1 VSDDTIS
8 ILRPADS
15 TDSTL
20 VFPVPTTG
28 PGSEETGSAPT
39 ATGSAPTAGPVFVD
53 ATGRRRRRVRR
64 VGLTLLVLAA
74 GYLTLVVS
82 TALGGPTVD
91 APFLP
96 LPAPPDAT
104 ERHASGHVPS
114 VKHRTAPRS
123 GGKVAAGAG
132 SQLPDSAVNATQSG
146 SAASS
151 ASSVSASPSSVSSA
165 STSASP
171 TGSASAGP
179 SASPSPGQT
188 TAAPTAN
195 GKSHAS
201 TAPGASHRPV
211 KS

>member
-1 VSDDTIS
+1 MSDDTIS
-8 ILRPADS
+8 ILPPADS

-96 LPAPPDAT
+96 LPAPPDGT
-104 ERHASGHVPS
+104 ERHASGHAPS

-123 GGKVAAGAG
+123 GGKAG
-132 SQLPDSAVNATQSG
+132 SGSRLPDSAVNATQSG

>member
-1 VSDDTIS
+1 MSDDTIS
-8 ILRPADS
+8 IVRPADS

-20 VFPVPTTG
+20 AFPVHTTN
-28 PGSEETGSAPT
+28 PGSEGTR
-39 ATGSAPTAGPVFVD
+39 SAPTAGPVFVD
-53 ATGRRRRRVRR
+53 ASGRRRRRVRR
-64 VGLTLLVLAA
+64 LGLILMVLAA

-104 ERHASGHVPS
+104 ARHASGHVPS
-114 VKHRTAPRS
+114 VKHRTAPGS
-123 GGKVAAGAG
+123 GGTTG
-132 SQLPDSAVNATQSG
+132 SGTRPDSAVSTARPG

-151 ASSVSASPSSVSSA
+151 ASASPSSASSA
-165 STSASP
+165 SASASP

-179 SASPSPGQT
+179 SASASPGQT

>member
-1 VSDDTIS
+1 MSDDTIS

-15 TDSTL
+15 TNSTL
-20 VFPVPTTG
+20 VFPEPTTG
-28 PGSEETGSAPT
+28 PGSEETEN
-39 ATGSAPTAGPVFVD
+39 APTAGPVFVD
-53 ATGRRRRRVRR
+53 ATGRRRRRVHRM
-64 VGLTLLVLAA
+64 GLILAAVAA

-104 ERHASGHVPS
+104 ARHASGHVPS
-114 VKHRTAPRS
+114 VKNRTAPGS
-123 GGKVAAGAG
+123 GGSTG
-132 SQLPDSAVNATQSG
+132 SGSRLTDSAVNATRSG
-146 SAASS
+146 SAASP
-151 ASSVSASPSSVSSA
+151 VSASPSSA
-165 STSASP
+165 SLASVSASP

-179 SASPSPGQT
+179 SASASPGQT
-188 TAAPTAN
+188 TATPNAN

>member
-1 VSDDTIS
+1 MSDDTIS

-15 TDSTL
+15 TNSTL
-20 VFPVPTTG
+20 VVPVPTTG
-28 PGSEETGSAPT
+28 PGSEETEN
-39 ATGSAPTAGPVFVD
+39 APTAGPAFVD

-64 VGLTLLVLAA
+64 MGLILAAVAA

-82 TALGGPTVD
+82 TALGGPTLD

-104 ERHASGHVPS
+104 ARHASGHVPS
-114 VKHRTAPRS
+114 VKNRTAPGS
-123 GGKVAAGAG
+123 GGSTG
-132 SQLPDSAVNATQSG
+132 SGSRLTDSAVNATRSG
-146 SAASS
+146 SAAPS
-151 ASSVSASPSSVSSA
+151 AASPVSASPSSA
-165 STSASP
+165 SLASVSASP

-179 SASPSPGQT
+179 SASASPGQT
-188 TAAPTAN
+188 TATPNAN

-201 TAPGASHRPV
+201 TAPGASHRPG